1 MIYSQWSLL
10 VCMCFRDFEHHI
22 QLNLFLFLRQIPQTI
37 SGSDYYEGTGYT
49 KVLLERFLNSLIINQ
64 KVETRAKDALLLYLG
79 DEEDVRVC
87 SCLLNHTSFI
97 HISHKSNVFWDLHPC
112 FLHTYLSGLFLQHLS
127 WEWLRCSAWPKQKY
141 YSGACQKSRQAKSFS
156 GKQEKIDFFL

>member
-1 MIYSQWSLL
+1 MHTSNDIFTMILL

-37 SGSDYYEGTGYT
+37 SESDYYEGTGYT

-79 DEEDVRVC
+79 DEEDVSV
-87 SCLLNHTSFI
+87 CLLN
-97 HISHKSNVFWDLHPC
+97 
-112 FLHTYLSGLFLQHLS
+112 LF
-127 WEWLRCSAWPKQKY
+127 
-141 YSGACQKSRQAKSFS
+141 
-156 GKQEKIDFFL
+156 